1 MQPTRREFIAS
12 AFSVGLVGSA
22 LSHTIAAEPT
32 LDKLDLFEAGA
43 GGYAVYR
50 IPGVVVTKRGTMLA
64 YCEARKSER
73 GDWNTIDI
81 LLRRSTDGGKTWDA
95 PRKIANVEGPK
106 TKNPAALAQKLA
118 NPDDVTYNNPL
129 MIADKSGAVHFL
141 FCLEYMRCFYARS
154 DDDGLTFTKPVEITS
169 TFEQFRSEYP
179 WKVLATGPGHGI
191 QLRTGRLLVP
201 VWLSDGTEGHAHRPS
216 WVSVIYSDDAGKTW
230 KRGEF
235 AARHSEELVYPS
247 ETTAVE
253 LSDGRVMLN
262 IRSETAVHR
271 RAVSISKDGATGW
284 STPTFDQALPEP
296 ICLGSLQRISGKA
309 RGEKSRILFVN
320 PDNLY
325 SKRLQGSV
333 EGKSRTNADR
343 QNLTLKLS
351 YDEARTWAVKKALDP
366 GVAGYAD
373 LTVNP
378 QSGAIFC
385 LYERGGFDDVSTRT
399 RYLTLARFNLEW
411 LTDGKDS
418 LIGTAS
424 GSERRSQNKK

>member
-1 MQPTRREFIAS
+1 MKLTRRDFIGTTINAALLTS
-12 AFSVGLVGSA
+12 AGAAISSPL
-22 LSHTIAAEPT
+22 TAAEPS
-32 LDKLDLFEAGA
+32 LEKLDLFEAGTS
-43 GGYAVYR
+43 GYATYR
-50 IPGVVVTKRGTMLA
+50 IPGIVVTKRGTMLA

-118 NPDDVTYNNPL
+118 NPDDVTYNNAV

-154 DDDGLTFTKPVEITS
+154 DDDGLTFSKPVEITA
-169 TFEQFRSEYP
+169 TFEQFRSEYN

-191 QLRTGRLLVP
+191 QLRNGRLLVP

-216 WVSVIYSDDAGKTW
+216 WVSVIYSDDSGKTW
-230 KRGEF
+230 KRGEIV
-235 AARHSEELVYPS
+235 ARHSEELVYPS

-262 IRSETAVHR
+262 IRSESATHR
-271 RAVSISKDGATGW
+271 RAVSLSQDGSRDGAKGW
-284 STPTFDQALPEP
+284 TTPAFDQALPEP

-320 PDNLY
+320 PDNLR

-343 QNLTLKLS
+343 QNLVLKLS

-373 LTVNP
+373 LAVNP
-378 QSGAIFC
+378 NSGAIFC
-385 LYERGGFDDVSTRT
+385 FYERGGFDDVSTRT
-399 RYLTLARFNLEW
+399 KYLTLARFNLEW

-418 LIGTAS
+418 T
-424 GSERRSQNKK
+424 

>member
-1 MQPTRREFIAS
+1 MTTNRRDFLGAALLATAGAAMTSS
-12 AFSVGLVGSA
+12 AAV
-22 LSHTIAAEPT
+22 AEPS
-32 LDKLDLFEAGA
+32 LEKLDLFEAGT

-73 GDWNTIDI
+73 GDWNTIDV

-118 NPDDVTYNNPL
+118 NPDDVTYNNPV
-129 MIADKSGAVHFL
+129 MIVDKNGATHFL
-141 FCLEYMRCFYARS
+141 FCLEYMRCFYSRS

-191 QLRTGRLLVP
+191 QLRSGRLLVP

-271 RAVSISKDGATGW
+271 RAVSISQAGSNAGAMGW
-284 STPTFDQALPEP
+284 STPAFDQALIEP
-296 ICLGSLQRISGKA
+296 VCLGSILRISEK
-309 RGEKSRILFVN
+309 KSRILFVN
-320 PDNLY
+320 PDSLH

-351 YDEARTWAVKKALDP
+351 YDEAKTWPVKKALDP

-378 QSGAIFC
+378 NSGDIFC
-385 LYERGGFDDVSTRT
+385 FYERGGFGDVSTRT

-411 LTDGKDS
+411 LTDGKDRMIS
-418 LIGTAS
+418 TAS
-424 GSERRSQNKK
+424 GSERRSPNKK